1 MCVFVSYFLHV
12 YFSDLGDKKLF
23 FGYLT
28 CTGEVLQQRRF
39 LVLVLSEIL
48 GVLLGM
54 GACLMGSM
62 REYAAGVGEVTD
74 LACSTCN
81 VCVSKWKKHVL
92 VRNAHV

>member
-1 MCVFVSYFLHV
+1 MDVNFVGNS
-12 YFSDLGDKKLF
+12 
-23 FGYLT
+23 
-28 CTGEVLQQRRF
+28 TGKALQQQQF

-54 GACLMGSM
+54 GACLMGGM

-81 VCVSKWKKHVL
+81 VCVSKWKRHV
-92 VRNAHV
+92 

>member
-1 MCVFVSYFLHV
+1 MCVCLFLIFSMFISVIWAIRSY
-12 YFSDLGDKKLF
+12 F

-54 GACLMGSM
+54 GACLMGGM

-81 VCVSKWKKHVL
+81 VCVSKWKRHV
-92 VRNAHV
+92 